1 MAEVAI
7 ETKKMTKRFG
17 LVTAVDKAD
26 MHVTRGAIYGLIGK
40 KGAGKSTMLRM
51 LAGLQKPTAGSY
63 EVFGTEMNGKCAGG
77 ARRRVGI
84 VTEGWF
90 TVPGWKL
97 EDAVKRQCRLL
108 GIPGKEK
115 AEEVLGITGLK
126 KYAGTR
132 IEKLPEE
139 KRISAR
145 IAFALCGSP
154 DLLLLDDVF
163 AGGNLQQKAETEELL
178 KRLNRDF
185 NITIVVTAEEPEALE
200 EIADSFG
207 IMDHGELR
215 KELSADEM
223 RALHE
228 TALRVRVT
236 DVNALARVLV
246 EQSLRHRILDGETAE
261 IYGKPHITGLVT
273 ALAKE
278 ACEVISMEERTVQ
291 TESLLAALGGEV

>member
-7 ETKKMTKRFG
+7 ETKKLTKRFG

-26 MHVTRGAIYGLIGK
+26 MHVIRGAIYGLIGK

-126 KYAGTR
+126 SLNGCQVAYDISDEFVGIAPVL
-132 IEKLPEE
+132 IEIINDQFLKECIKVYGL
-139 KRISAR
+139 
-145 IAFALCGSP
+145 IAPCEFKEFG
-154 DLLLLDDVF
+154 
-163 AGGNLQQKAETEELL
+163 
-178 KRLNRDF
+178 
-185 NITIVVTAEEPEALE
+185 VVYEP
-200 EIADSFG
+200 
-207 IMDHGELR
+207 
-215 KELSADEM
+215 
-223 RALHE
+223 
-228 TALRVRVT
+228 
-236 DVNALARVLV
+236 
-246 EQSLRHRILDGETAE
+246 
-261 IYGKPHITGLVT
+261 
-273 ALAKE
+273 
-278 ACEVISMEERTVQ
+278 
-291 TESLLAALGGEV
+291 

>member
-7 ETKKMTKRFG
+7 ETKKLTKRFG

-26 MHVTRGAIYGLIGK
+26 MHVSRGAIYGLIGK
-40 KGAGKSTMLRM
+40 KDAGKSTMLRM

-63 EVFGTEMNGKCAGG
+63 EVLGTEMTGKCAGSVQ
-77 ARRRVGI
+77 RRIGI

-115 AEEVLGITGLK
+115 AEEVLSITELT

-139 KRISAR
+139 KRISAK

-154 DLLLLDDVF
+154 DLLLLDDAF

-185 NITIVVTAEEPEALE
+185 NITIVVTAEEPETLE
-200 EIADSFG
+200 EIADCFG

-215 KELSADEM
+215 KELSGEEM

-228 TALRVRVT
+228 TALRVRVS

-246 EQSLRHRILDGETAE
+246 EQSLRHRILDEETAE

-291 TESLLAALGGEV
+291 TENLLAALGGEV